1 MLFRNGVHW
10 RKPLMTS
17 RSVEGLQA
25 MIPLNDAK
33 WATLTHAYGSAAD
46 IPSLLGKAATFPPDT
61 GNNAEP
67 YFTLWSSLCHQ
78 GDVYPASY
86 AAVPHF
92 ASMLEAN
99 PQSAPWS
106 ILQLI
111 VCIEIARSKNRGPAL
126 TDDLSSSYVEALK
139 RLPKTVAEMSCQTW
153 DEGFTRIA
161 ASAIAAAKGQVALA
175 EAIMELEPEQ
185 VPKFMDMVFEA

>member
-1 MLFRNGVHW
+1 
-10 RKPLMTS
+10 
-17 RSVEGLQA
+17 

-33 WATLTHAYGSAAD
+33 WAALTHAYGSAAD
-46 IPSLLGKAATFPPDT
+46 IPSLLKQAAAFPADT
-61 GNNAEP
+61 TGDSEP

-92 ASMLEAN
+92 VSMLEAN
-99 PQSAPWS
+99 SQSAPWS

-126 TDDLSSSYVEALK
+126 ADDLSSPYVEALK
-139 RLPKTVAEMSCQTW
+139 RLPKAVAEMSCRTW
-153 DEGFTRIA
+153 DESFTRIA
-161 ASAIAAAKGQVALA
+161 ASAIAAAKGQAALA

-185 VPKFMDMVFEA
+185 IPQFMAMVFGA